1 MNAAA
6 IVTLLLGL
14 LDRASAVGAMLG
26 VIQAENRNPT
36 AAEWDQVLA
45 ADTAARLLLV
55 DAIAKAKAEASGAPA
70 TP

>member
-14 LDRASAVGAMLG
+14 LDRASAVGALLG
-26 VIQAENRNPT
+26 VIQAENRDPT
-36 AAEWDQVLA
+36 AAEWATVMA
-45 ADTAARLLLV
+45 ADESARALLV
-55 DAIAKAKAEASGAPA
+55 DALAKAKAAA